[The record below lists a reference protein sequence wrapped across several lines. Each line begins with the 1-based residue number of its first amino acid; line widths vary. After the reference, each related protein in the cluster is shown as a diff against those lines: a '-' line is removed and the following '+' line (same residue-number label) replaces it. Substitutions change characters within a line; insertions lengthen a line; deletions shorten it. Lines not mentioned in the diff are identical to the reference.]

1 MRQRKAL
8 SGFVFRNLHQEGVT
22 YSVRNSEG
30 KTILHTFGVVVKNP
44 KFVVQPG
51 GRKRVL
57 QTGKKTV
64 HAGVKGEIVLDPF
77 EINDIIFQ
85 FSSKNK
91 AYYNP
96 YKYETFVTAEGK
108 PIFSAE
114 YAFLTSED
122 GRAKVMFF

>member
-1 MRQRKAL
+1 MRQRKTL

-30 KTILHTFGVVVKNP
+30 KTILHTYGVVVKNP

-51 GRKRVL
+51 GRARVL

-64 HAGVKGEIVLDPF
+64 HAGVKGEIVLDPL

-85 FSSKNK
+85 FSGKNK

-96 YKYETFVTAEGK
+96 YKYETFVTAEGQ

-122 GRAKVMFF
+122 GKAKVMFF